1 MIPYTDYEC
10 RLLLDEL
17 YRGDK
22 VVLPSSLEH
31 AEFML
36 RIAQTYINEDKQ
48 RMLELLSKDYTNGH
62 TA

>member
-22 VVLPSSLEH
+22 VVKPSSLEH
-31 AEFML
+31 ANFMIMVAQDY
-36 RIAQTYINEDKQ
+36 IAQSKKNMWNELKN
-48 RMLELLSKDYTNGH
+48 EKHS
-62 TA
+62 

>member
-10 RLLLDEL
+10 RLALDEL

-31 AEFML
+31 AKFML
-36 RIAQTYINEDKQ
+36 MVAQHYINEDKQ
-48 RMLELLSKDYTNGH
+48 RMISYLTKDNEN
-62 TA
+62 A

>member
-10 RLLLDEL
+10 RLALDEL

-22 VVLPSSLEH
+22 VVLPSSMEH

-36 RIAQTYINEDKQ
+36 KVAQAYINQ
-48 RMLELLSKDYTNGH
+48 HRQELVDVLAGK
-62 TA
+62 

>member
-31 AEFML
+31 AKFML
-36 RIAQTYINEDKQ
+36 RIAQNYINEDKQ
-48 RMLELLSKDYTNGH
+48 KMMSYLTKDNQN
-62 TA
+62 A

>member
-1 MIPYTDYEC
+1 MIPYTDHEC

-17 YRGDK
+17 YCGDK

-36 RIAQTYINEDKQ
+36 RVAQDYINNHKQ
-48 RMLELLSKDYTNGH
+48 ETINALLKVYTNER
-62 TA
+62 TN

>member
-22 VVLPSSLEH
+22 VVKPSSLEH
-31 AEFML
+31 ANFM
-36 RIAQTYINEDKQ
+36 IMVAQAYIKESKQ
-48 RMLELLSKDYTNGH
+48 NMWASLGGDNGPKC
-62 TA
+62 